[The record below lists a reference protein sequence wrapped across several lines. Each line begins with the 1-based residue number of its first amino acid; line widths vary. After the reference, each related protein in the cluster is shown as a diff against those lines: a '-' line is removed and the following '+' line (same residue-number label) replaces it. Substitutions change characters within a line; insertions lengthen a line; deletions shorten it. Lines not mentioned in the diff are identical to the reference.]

1 VLPALVAGPQVGD
14 ERPQHRRQ
22 GIPSINQRS
31 VESGPEWIAPT
42 RRFRNHQAAD
52 QMESS
57 SSYRPKI
64 SRETRL
70 LLMAGAAA
78 VALLWVLARIRF
90 DDRPVTPNPVTPVL
104 SQLNAGANY
113 DALASEVADLQGRLL
128 SSLVFVEVARESPTA
143 DHSPYRLT
151 GLRWRDDL
159 AIVLLPAGYRVGTRS
174 NLNVRGLDPATRLAV
189 VSVPDQTVAFAP
201 TSWTPRRTQQ
211 PRYLTASMAAR
222 TGVSLRPTF
231 VGSLVPTDGVA
242 WPGMMWAVPSGTDL
256 VPGSFLFTTTGE
268 FAGLAVAGGDGLAV
282 IPGATVLAE
291 ADRLVSAPPKPAGTI
306 AVDVQALTEPV
317 ASLTGAQAGVVVTW
331 LRRNGPASGTL
342 TVGDVI
348 EAIDGREP
356 VNLQQW
362 DARMSRLAA
371 GETLTLRV
379 RRGGEVREASIE
391 VAAISAGAGSD
402 ALGLVLRRRAG
413 VGAEV
418 ASVQR
423 TSVADRAG
431 LSTGDIITL
440 FGDVEAPSPSQVE
453 RSFAALRPGDRVMV
467 AVTRGETHY
476 VTALGR

>member
-1 VLPALVAGPQVGD
+1 
-14 ERPQHRRQ
+14 
-22 GIPSINQRS
+22 
-31 VESGPEWIAPT
+31 
-42 RRFRNHQAAD
+42 
-52 QMESS
+52 MEPS

-174 NLNVRGLDPATRLAV
+174 NLNVRALDPATRLAV

-242 WPGMMWAVPSGTDL
+242 WPGMMWAV
-256 VPGSFLFTTTGE
+256 
-268 FAGLAVAGGDGLAV
+268 
-282 IPGATVLAE
+282 
-291 ADRLVSAPPKPAGTI
+291 
-306 AVDVQALTEPV
+306 
-317 ASLTGAQAGVVVTW
+317 
-331 LRRNGPASGTL
+331 
-342 TVGDVI
+342 TVGD
-348 EAIDGREP
+348 R
-356 VNLQQW
+356 
-362 DARMSRLAA
+362 SRAWL
-371 GETLTLRV
+371 LPLHDDWRV
-379 RRGGEVREASIE
+379 RWAGGCGRRRPRGHTRCNRSCRGRSTGER
-391 VAAISAGAGSD
+391 AAQARGNDCRGRAGAY
-402 ALGLVLRRRAG
+402 
-413 VGAEV
+413 
-418 ASVQR
+418 R
-423 TSVADRAG
+423 TGRVADR
-431 LSTGDIITL
+431 
-440 FGDVEAPSPSQVE
+440 SPSRRSGYVASPRTDPHRE
-453 RSFAALRPGDRVMV
+453 R
-467 AVTRGETHY
+467 
-476 VTALGR
+476 